1 MFLTEAKVNE
11 KLHAINAMNIVEND
25 QKEAINESFWSF

>member
-1 MFLTEAKVNE
+1 
-11 KLHAINAMNIVEND
+11 LHAINAMNIVEND